1 VIKSFRSKALQ
12 RFWERGDESG
22 IRADWRAKIILLL
35 DYLDTTRSV
44 EDLALVGS
52 GFHPLKGGMS
62 GRFAYTVSR
71 NWRLTFSFDGT
82 DVINVDLEDY
92 HGR

>member
-1 VIKSFRSKALQ
+1 MIKSFRSKPLQ

-22 IRADWRAKIILLL
+22 VRPDWRAKIFLLL
-35 DYLDTTRSV
+35 DYLDAVRSL
-44 EDLALVGS
+44 EDAALFGT
-52 GFHPLKGGMS
+52 GFHPLKGNKS

-82 DVINVDLEDY
+82 DVVDVDLEEY
-92 HGR
+92 HGN